1 MTTRKRGTPR
11 PTWTHLVSE
20 SLRSADDFCSMKQLI
35 AETGG
40 TPNQISAALHH
51 LQKCRVVD
59 AVSGPDGLFWFYRG
73 DDLRTR
79 ELAERVPE
87 ENKRRVRRP
96 RIVKVKTKGE
106 SK

>member
-1 MTTRKRGTPR
+1 MTARKRGIPR

-20 SLRSADDFCSMKQLI
+20 ALRTADDFLSMQQLL
-35 AETGG
+35 ESSGG
-40 TPNQISAALHH
+40 KANQISAALYH

-59 AVSGPDGLFWFYRG
+59 AVAGPEGTLHWFYRG

-96 RIVKVKTKGE
+96 RIVQPKGVTK
-106 SK
+106 

>member
-20 SLRSADDFCSMKQLI
+20 ALRAADDFLSMQQLL
-35 AETGG
+35 ESSGG
-40 TPNQISAALHH
+40 SVNQISAALSH
-51 LQKCRVVD
+51 LQKMRVVD
-59 AVSGPDGLFWFYRG
+59 SVQGPEGLFWFYRG

-96 RIVKVKTKGE
+96 RQLKLKGVTK
-106 SK
+106 